1 MNKLIK
7 KLLLAAVLPVTVTGC
22 GVLPEKNPGN
32 IANGLSL
39 LDSFTPAQHRKIAD
53 DLLFAM
59 AQIDG
64 LSPLTTTV
72 QLSHAQT
79 PFGRAVQASII
90 NAGYGMQE
98 VEGDLGNNLIRYLAE
113 NAETEQGFRTR
124 YRIEV
129 GENYAERN
137 YRIVEGHLVPN
148 SEMRVGGTAA
158 DDFIM
163 NDSAFNQEYV
173 DPELSYVT
181 SLESDEP
188 EIRVV
193 GFDRGAFKL
202 DNTKP
207 IEPSSTGLFAA
218 APIDD
223 STKTL
228 KVEPVTGKTNMFYTL
243 VSNFAKKFEG
253 YEDNLSGVLVFPNDS
268 LRLGAANKSYI
279 VNLAKTFD
287 PETEIFSVIG
297 CSHGKS
303 AIENGNEI
311 LANGR
316 ANRVKEALMLAGV
329 GEQYIYDE
337 GCWAPQVF
345 DDVMPRRGVLL
356 TRKQLIK
363 KS

>member
-1 MNKLIK
+1 
-7 KLLLAAVLPVTVTGC
+7 
-22 GVLPEKNPGN
+22 
-32 IANGLSL
+32 
-39 LDSFTPAQHRKIAD
+39 
-53 DLLFAM
+53 
-59 AQIDG
+59 
-64 LSPLTTTV
+64 
-72 QLSHAQT
+72 
-79 PFGRAVQASII
+79 
-90 NAGYGMQE
+90 
-98 VEGDLGNNLIRYLAE
+98 
-113 NAETEQGFRTR
+113 
-124 YRIEV
+124 
-129 GENYAERN
+129 
-137 YRIVEGHLVPN
+137 
-148 SEMRVGGTAA
+148 MRVGGTAA

-228 KVEPVTGKTNMFYTL
+228 KVEPVTGKTNMFY
-243 VSNFAKKFEG
+243 
-253 YEDNLSGVLVFPNDS
+253 NLSGVLVFPNDS